1 MSSGLLGYLLAGGMA
16 LITIL
21 AALLG
26 ARKSGKDAAINEVQ
40 AKRLD
45 AVKDKKESDDAIDRM
60 GDTAVDDQLNPW
72 LRDKK

>member
-1 MSSGLLGYLLAGGMA
+1 MSGLLGYLIAGA
-16 LITIL
+16 AAL
-21 AALLG
+21 AAIAAALFG
-26 ARKSGKDAAINEVQ
+26 ARKAGKDAAIREVQ

>member
-1 MSSGLLGYLLAGGMA
+1 
-16 LITIL
+16 
-21 AALLG
+21 
-26 ARKSGKDAAINEVQ
+26 VQ